1 MPDPP
6 NIAMHLDYRL
16 SEDWDENSADL
27 TSADET
33 DLRFYAANG
42 DIVLRNDQADL
53 SARWG
58 WIPLI
63 DFALALR
70 KIAEALAASDGSE
83 TFEFTESDA
92 TLQFDRR
99 GAEITIR
106 GSYAVG
112 EITLPFAEFADR
124 TADFARRLDAEL
136 LAKQPELSSNPAYL
150 AFRLSGFSA

>member
-1 MPDPP
+1 MP
-6 NIAMHLDYRL
+6 NVSMHLDYRL
-16 SEDWDENSADL
+16 SEDWDENSTDL
-27 TSADET
+27 MSADET
-33 DLRFYAANG
+33 NLRFYAAIG
-42 DIVLRNDQADL
+42 DIVLRNDQVDL

-70 KIAEALAASDGSE
+70 EVAEALAAGDGSE

-99 GAEITIR
+99 GAEITVR

-112 EITLPFAEFADR
+112 EITLPFVTFSDR
-124 TADFARRLDAEL
+124 TADFARGLDAEL
-136 LAKQPELSSNPAYL
+136 SAKRPELRLNPAYQ
-150 AFRLSGFSA
+150 AFRLSGLSA

>member
-1 MPDPP
+1 MP
-6 NIAMHLDYRL
+6 NVSMHLDYRL
-16 SEDWDENSADL
+16 SEDWDENSTDL
-27 TSADET
+27 MSADET
-33 DLRFYAANG
+33 DLRFYAAIG
-42 DIVLRNDQADL
+42 DIVLRNDQVDL

-70 KIAEALAASDGSE
+70 KIAEALAAGDGGE

-99 GAEITIR
+99 GAEITVH

-112 EITLPFAEFADR
+112 EITLPFVAFSDR
-124 TADFARRLDAEL
+124 TAEFARRLDAEL
-136 LAKQPELSSNPAYL
+136 SAKRPELRLNPAYQ
-150 AFRLSGFSA
+150 AFRLSGLSA

>member
-1 MPDPP
+1 
-6 NIAMHLDYRL
+6 MHFDYRL
-16 SEDWDENSADL
+16 SEDWDENSTDL
-27 TSADET
+27 MSSDET
-33 DLRFYAANG
+33 DLRFYAATG

-99 GAEITIR
+99 GAEIIIR
-106 GSYAVG
+106 GSYGVG
-112 EITLPFAEFADR
+112 EITLPFGEFVDR
-124 TADFARRLDAEL
+124 TEDFARRLDAEL
-136 LAKQPELSSNPAYL
+136 LAKRPELRLNPAYQ
-150 AFRLSGFSA
+150 AFRLFGLSA